1 MGTNNQPIFNRKLDF
16 APVKRYRILLHILF
30 WLGYL
35 VYEIV
40 VWGMV
45 EDAYYRRFVSSLI
58 ELPVKMVATYFT
70 IYFLI
75 DRYLVQRKYKTFV
88 TSLVLSALF
97 FGIVLRIL
105 AYNIIYP
112 MFWPDATNV
121 PLFYWPKIL
130 ITIFYV
136 YAVVAFAGAF
146 HLIKHWYKN
155 QQATHLLE
163 QTAQQLEKEKL
174 DAELKLLKSQINPHF
189 LFNTLNNLYTL
200 TLHHPDRAPEVVY
213 KLSQLMSYMLY
224 EGNQA
229 LVPLEKE
236 IRYLES
242 YIDLEKIRYD
252 KRVDISMNI
261 YNNVSGVMIAPL
273 LLLPFVENSFKH
285 GLSNRIS
292 GGWIRIDI
300 LTQEDTLILKVEN
313 SKNISDTEKSIKPVS
328 GIGLQNVK
336 KRLDLIYPGRH
347 VLQMMDEDET
357 YLVVLRLQ
365 PEIREVSSKIPVPE
379 RKPVVL

>member
-1 MGTNNQPIFNRKLDF
+1 MGTKNQPIFNRQLDF
-16 APVKRYRILLHILF
+16 APLNRYRILLHVLF
-30 WLGYL
+30 WSCYL
-35 VYEIV
+35 AYEIV
-40 VWGMV
+40 VWGML
-45 EDAYYRRFVSSLI
+45 EDAYYRKFVSSLI
-58 ELPVKMVATYFT
+58 ELPVKMAATYFT

-75 DRYLVQRKYKTFV
+75 DRYLIQRKYKTFII
-88 TSLVLSALF
+88 SLALSAVF
-97 FGIVLRIL
+97 FGIVLRVI
-105 AYNIIYP
+105 AYNTIYP
-112 MFWPDATNV
+112 MFYPEATNV
-121 PLFYWPKIL
+121 PLIYWPKIL

-136 YAVVAFAGAF
+136 YAVVAFAGVF
-146 HLIKHWYKN
+146 HLIKHWYKH
-155 QQATHLLE
+155 QQTTHLLE

-189 LFNTLNNLYTL
+189 LFNTLNNLYAL

-261 YNNVSGVMIAPL
+261 YNNVNGVMIAPL

-300 LTQEDTLILKVEN
+300 LTQEDTLIMKVEN
-313 SKNISDTEKSIKPVS
+313 SKNINDPEKSIKPVS

-336 KRLDLIYPGRH
+336 KRLELIYPDRH
-347 VLQMMDEDET
+347 VLQIMDEDET

-365 PEIREVSSKIPVPE
+365 PEIKEGTAKTPAKE
-379 RKPVVL
+379 RQPVVL